1 MTVVTAKPKRATKPL
16 ITITTGPKNAR
27 TDPDSGLRFYSWQGV
42 EYPSVT
48 SVRNLAGM
56 PHKLAN
62 WRTNQV
68 IERAMVEYPT
78 LGTMLK
84 DATPEVTATWLRRAM
99 TEKRDAAANL
109 GTRVHDA
116 AAGGMTLAKAPPDL
130 APFLLHYYKWM
141 EKSKIE
147 VLLAER
153 QVWSPSVGYA
163 GTFDMIGRF
172 PSGDWLIDLK
182 TGSGV
187 YPEHAL
193 QLEAYARADFVGE
206 DDIEDAA
213 ATALLH
219 GIAGRA
225 ILHLRPEGWSFQVV
239 PASQETWFAFRG
251 LLQFANWAHVNPD
264 ITSLTGKVVSG

>member
-1 MTVVTAKPKRATKPL
+1 MSPVAAAKKPFL
-16 ITITTGPKNAR
+16 SVTTGPKNAR
-27 TDPDSGLRFYSWQGV
+27 TDPDSGLRFYTWQGK

-48 SVRNLAGM
+48 SIRNLAGM

-68 IERAMVEYPT
+68 IEKAMTEYPT
-78 LGTMLK
+78 LGTMLTTS
-84 DATPEVTATWLRRAM
+84 TPEVTASWLRRAM
-99 TEKRDAAANL
+99 NERRDKAADL
-109 GTRVHDA
+109 GKRVHDA
-116 AAGGMTLAKAPPDL
+116 AEKRMPLAKAPADL
-130 APFLLHYYKWM
+130 SPFLLHYYEWM
-141 EKSKIE
+141 EKSKVEI
-147 VLLAER
+147 LLAER

-172 PSGDWLIDLK
+172 PGGDWLIDLK
-182 TGSGV
+182 TGSGT
-187 YPEHAL
+187 YPEHAM

-213 ATALLH
+213 ATAILR
-219 GIAGRA
+219 GITGRA
-225 ILHLRPEGWSFQVV
+225 ILHLTPTGWSFSVV

-251 LLQFANWAHVNPD
+251 LLQFANWAHVHPD